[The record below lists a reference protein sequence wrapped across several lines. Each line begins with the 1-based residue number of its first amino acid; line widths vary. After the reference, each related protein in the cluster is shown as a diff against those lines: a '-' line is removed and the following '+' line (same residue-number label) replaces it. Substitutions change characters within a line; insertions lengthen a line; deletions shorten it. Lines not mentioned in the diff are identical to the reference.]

1 MTGWRNLQ
9 EMQEIRRATSY
20 QRNKNVNT
28 KIVKNY
34 VDKRIKSG
42 HKSKLQGWA
51 MSDILKQVAQDLGR
65 NAVPQARKYIVEE
78 VCSITEY

>member
-1 MTGWRNLQ
+1 MIGWRNLQ

-28 KIVKNY
+28 KIIKNY

-42 HKSKLQGWA
+42 RKSKLQGWA
-51 MSDILKQVAQDLGR
+51 MSDILELVAQDLGR